1 MSTRGESSTTAAV
14 GGGRRVWRPR
24 ALVIGGLTAAL
35 VAGLAVLAVTP
46 AASASA
52 TGPTAS
58 APATGPT
65 ASTDPAPSDVTPASA
80 ATPTPLSTATP
91 APGNTQA
98 DLQPRPTPSA
108 VPSSTPTAPPTTGTP
123 ATDPTIADPGDLTS
137 ATGRFAGTATP
148 GHRVRVIDPGL
159 PSSSTC
165 TAVAGTDGAWSCSGR
180 VRTGPHQVFT
190 VQDVTDGSRRTSDAP
205 AADVVVPPVV
215 TTRGPTTGTVA
226 GSGDA
231 GTTVTVAVSGSTAER
246 SAVVG
251 SDGRWVVSWSTG
263 AAPHP
268 SGTVTMTA
276 TATASTAAGFR
287 SDLRSTAS
295 APATITFDRDAPS
308 APVVTSPRAD
318 QRIAPGALVVRGTG
332 EPRAVLTV
340 YVDRA
345 PVCGATVGA
354 EGAWSCRTADGAVTA
369 GSHTVTALQHDAA
382 GNHSGPSAA
391 VSVVVGATS
400 GAPSAGATSGQPGP
414 GSSAGVGG
422 HAGTGSH
429 GPVGSSGATAPGSG
443 SGGTGPSGGGTAGSG
458 GGSSGDGAPGGSGPG
473 GGGPGGSASDWSG
486 PAGDWSVATSFDRTV
501 PTIQSAASWSTL
513 AFAVA
518 AVLGFLLLVAG
529 PARLVARTLR
539 GRVTLRRWS
548 FTGRNRPR
556 SERQRGDDALPGWAS
571 IVIAVAVASVLTLL
585 GVGVA
590 LEARYV
596 RLAIAVVVGTTV
608 LAAAVVLATRWAAG
622 ADRHLV
628 GFRVSPWLVVTA
640 LVACGVTRAADLSP
654 ALVLGVLLVPVGR
667 PDVDTG
673 AMRLG
678 AGIAACARNAT
689 ARSSALLV
697 LAGIGWV
704 LHSVTTGSGFW
715 TAIVSE
721 FAITLC
727 VGGLGS
733 LVATLLPLAGSAG
746 SALWAHSRAR
756 YASIAAVGVALGAAV
771 YSGPVGT
778 HVSPVVMALVACG
791 CVAAALGTWLWVR
804 VADVDTT
811 DAQA

>member
-14 GGGRRVWRPR
+14 GGGRRRARPR
-24 ALVIGGLTAAL
+24 ALLVSALAAT
-35 VAGLAVLAVTP
+35 LAVGLVTLTVAP
-46 AASASA
+46 AA
-52 TGPTAS
+52 TAD
-58 APATGPT
+58 GMDG
-65 ASTDPAPSDVTPASA
+65 STTTTSSTTTSDTP
-80 ATPTPLSTATP
+80 TATP
-91 APGNTQA
+91 AATDGADATTASTPTASPAPGTTQA
-98 DLQPRPTPSA
+98 DLQPAPTPSGA
-108 VPSSTPTAPPTTGTP
+108 PSSSPTPPPSTGGP
-123 ATDPTIADPGDLTS
+123 AVDPTIADPGDLTS
-137 ATGRFAGTATP
+137 ATGRFTGTATP

-159 PSSSTC
+159 PSASTC
-165 TAVAGTDGAWSCSGR
+165 TAIAGTDGAWSCSGR

-190 VQDVTDGSRRTSDAP
+190 VQDVTDASRRTADAP

-215 TTRGPTTGTVA
+215 TTRGPTSGTVA
-226 GSGDA
+226 GSGDV
-231 GTTVTVAVSGSTAER
+231 GTTVTVALSGSTAER
-246 SAVVG
+246 TATVG

-263 AAPHP
+263 AAPYP
-268 SGTVTMTA
+268 NGTVTMTA

-295 APATITFDRDAPS
+295 APATVTFDRDAP
-308 APVVTSPRAD
+308 APPVVTSPRSD
-318 QRIAPGALVVRGTG
+318 QRITAGDLVVGGTG
-332 EPRAVLTV
+332 EPRATLTV

-345 PVCGATVGA
+345 PVCGTTVGA
-354 EGAWSCRTADGAVTA
+354 DGSWACTVPARSLPA
-369 GSHTVTALQHDAA
+369 GSHGLMALQHDDA
-382 GNHSGPSAA
+382 GNHSSPSAS
-391 VSVVVGATS
+391 VPVVV
-400 GAPSAGATSGQPGP
+400 SAGAGTPGAGPTSGQPSS
-414 GSSAGVGG
+414 GSSTGAGG
-422 HAGTGSH
+422 HAPAGGNGTGTP
-429 GPVGSSGATAPGSG
+429 GPTGSGATGSGTPGSDGGG
-443 SGGTGPSGGGTAGSG
+443 SDGGTGAAAGPDGAGSG
-458 GGSSGDGAPGGSGPG
+458 R
-473 GGGPGGSASDWSG
+473 DWSG
-486 PAGDWSVATSFDRTV
+486 AAGDWSVATSFDRTV

-513 AFAVA
+513 VFAA
-518 AVLGFLLLVAG
+518 AAAIGFLLLVAG

-539 GRVTLRRWS
+539 GRVALRLWS

-556 SERQRGDDALPGWAS
+556 SERRRGDDALPGWAS
-571 IVIAVAVASVLTLL
+571 VAIAVTLAAVLTLL

-596 RLAIAVVVGTTV
+596 RLAIAVLAGTTV
-608 LAAAVVLATRWAAG
+608 LTAVVVLVTRWAAG

-628 GFRVSPWLVVTA
+628 AFRVSPWLVLTA
-640 LVACGVTRAADLSP
+640 LVACGITRAADLSP

-667 PDVDTG
+667 TDVDTG

-689 ARSSALLV
+689 ARSTALLV
-697 LAGIGWV
+697 LAAMGWV

-756 YASIAAVGVALGAAV
+756 YASIAAVGVALAAAV
-771 YSGPVGT
+771 YSGPAGT
-778 HVSPVVMALVACG
+778 HVSPVALALIACA

-804 VADVDTT
+804 VADADAA